1 LAIRTF
7 LLGCLDLAVGILLF
21 TGSLRYLCCTNFVSH
36 SCTEPNREISW
47 FILAGSWVACG
58 VESSPDLEA
67 SLLGAAIIAV
77 EFGGHSYN
85 LSKERLQNEG
95 TGLGDE
101 ENTGE

>member
-7 LLGCLDLAVGILLF
+7 LLSCLDLTVGILLF
-21 TGSLRYLCCTNFVSH
+21 TGSLRYLCCTSHVSH
-36 SCTEPNREISW
+36 SCTELHGEKSW
-47 FILAGSWVACG
+47 FVLAELWVACG

-67 SLLGAAIIAV
+67 SLLGAAMIAV

-85 LSKERLQNEG
+85 LSKERLQNER

-101 ENTGE
+101 ENIRE